1 MTKVI
6 VETDNEWAKHK
17 LQAVIRTE
25 ATLLK
30 KMFQKTERKVRTFEQ
45 KYGTSDRETLYG
57 QVDDME
63 LVEWEGE
70 LETAKKLQARL
81 NEFEEMSIEYR

>member
-6 VETDNEWAKHK
+6 VETNNEWAKRK
-17 LQAVIRTE
+17 LQAVLRTE
-25 ATLLK
+25 AALLK
-30 KMFQKTERKVRTFEQ
+30 KMFQKTEQKVRTFEQ
-45 KYGTSDRETLYG
+45 KYGTADRETLYG

-70 LETAKKLQARL
+70 VETAKKLHARL
-81 NEFEEMSIEYR
+81 SEFEEMSVEYR

>member
-6 VETDNEWAKHK
+6 VETKNEWTKRK
-17 LQAVIRTE
+17 LQEIIQTE

-30 KMFQKTERKVRTFEQ
+30 KMVQKTEQNVRAFEQ

-63 LVEWEGE
+63 LIEWEGE
-70 LETAKKLQARL
+70 VETSKKLHVRL
-81 NEFEEMSIEYR
+81 HEFEEMRVEY

>member
-6 VETDNEWAKHK
+6 VETNNEWAKRK
-17 LQAVIRTE
+17 LQAVFRTE
-25 ATLLK
+25 AVLLK
-30 KMFQKTERKVRTFEQ
+30 RMFRKTEQKVRTFEL
-45 KYGTSDRETLYG
+45 KYGTYDRETLYG

-81 NEFEEMSIEYR
+81 SEFEEMSVEYR